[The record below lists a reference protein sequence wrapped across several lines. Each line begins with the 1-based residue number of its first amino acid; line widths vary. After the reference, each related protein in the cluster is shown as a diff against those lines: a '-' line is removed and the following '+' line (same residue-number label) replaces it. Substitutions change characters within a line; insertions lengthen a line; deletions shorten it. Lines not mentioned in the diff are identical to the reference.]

1 MAYSGYRG
9 RYKSE
14 PVHITLPG
22 DLYADLEVRRQ
33 FEEKNR
39 SEIIAEALRSYLAEK
54 DAEDLDRRER
64 IGDKFEDMQEAIKKQ
79 ADRLATLEVRNRYAV
94 EMVYELLDE
103 ISRSSQDREEMRR
116 RAAAAIQRERSQERQ
131 RREQEAREREAQQQ
145 RGREESD
152 GEEWIL

>member
-1 MAYSGYRG
+1 MAYRG

-14 PVHITLPG
+14 PVHITLAG
-22 DLYADLEVRRQ
+22 DLYADLEVRRHS
-33 FEEKNR
+33 EGKNR
-39 SEIIAEALRSYLAEK
+39 SEIIAEALRAYLAEK

-64 IGDKFEDMQEAIKKQ
+64 VGDKFEDVQEAIKKQ

-131 RREQEAREREAQQQ
+131 R
-145 RGREESD
+145 
-152 GEEWIL
+152 

>member
-1 MAYSGYRG
+1 MAYRS

-33 FEEKNR
+33 SEGKNR
-39 SEIIAEALRSYLAEK
+39 SEMIVEALRGYFAEK
-54 DAEDLDRRER
+54 DAEDLDRREN
-64 IGDKFEDMQEAIKKQ
+64 IGEKFEDVQEAIKRQ

-103 ISRSSQDREEMRR
+103 ISRGSHDREEMRR
-116 RAAAAIQRERSQERQ
+116 RAAAAIQRERRQ
-131 RREQEAREREAQQQ
+131 
-145 RGREESD
+145 
-152 GEEWIL
+152 

>member
-1 MAYSGYRG
+1 MAYKG

-22 DLYADLEVRRQ
+22 DLYGDLEVRRQ
-33 FEEKNR
+33 SEGKNR
-39 SEIIAEALRSYLAEK
+39 SEIIAEALRAYLAEA
-54 DAEDLDRRER
+54 DAEDLERREN
-64 IGDKFEDMQEAIKKQ
+64 IGEKFGEVQEAIKRQ

-116 RAAAAIQRERSQERQ
+116 RAAASIQRERG
-131 RREQEAREREAQQQ
+131 RERED
-145 RGREESD
+145 RERSKRKESSEE
-152 GEEWIL
+152 GELLL